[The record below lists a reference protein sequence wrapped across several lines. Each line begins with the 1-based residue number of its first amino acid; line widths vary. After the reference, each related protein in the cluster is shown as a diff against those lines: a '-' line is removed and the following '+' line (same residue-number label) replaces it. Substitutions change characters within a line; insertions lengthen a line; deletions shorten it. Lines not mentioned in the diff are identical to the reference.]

1 MKIFIKSVLEWLLGR
16 EKKCESPAVKA
27 LQPKRTSSS
36 QPKQPRKVVGKPRAA
51 VKKPAVPAKK
61 TVKKT
66 IKK

>member
-1 MKIFIKSVLEWLLGR
+1 MKIFIKNVLAWLLGR

-27 LQPKRTSSS
+27 PRQKRTLSS
-36 QPKQPRKVVGKPRAA
+36 QPKQPRKVVGKPRIAA
-51 VKKPAVPAKK
+51 KKPAVPAKK